1 MKFSD
6 LEKSLAEYD
15 RARYLFELAI
25 EQPVLDMPELLWKTY
40 IDFEAELEEYE
51 KVKRAEAGGEGKK
64 SKKRRSRTRITSEEK
79 EA

>member
-1 MKFSD
+1 MRQILTFSVSLLQNVAAWVKFAD

-40 IDFEAELEEYE
+40 IDFEAELEEYD
-51 KVKRAEAGGEGKK
+51 KVTQQR
-64 SKKRRSRTRITSEEK
+64 
-79 EA
+79 